1 MPRPPLPRGRTP
13 PDHPRDQG
21 FHRRR
26 GAPLPRLRIPRR
38 GAATLPRAVCA
49 ARLGD
54 GRSRAVARG
63 RERGAGYLLGH
74 VSFLGAEAVTSA
86 GHPRIGERR
95 ATPARGGTRAAER
108 LYARVLKVMPDNFDA
123 LHLSGL
129 VKAQSGRMGEA
140 YRLMATALGIN
151 AQAADA
157 WVNFANVLHALGRDA
172 EALEALERA
181 LQLRPCDPEILRLR
195 GDTLI
200 ALGRAREAIEAFD
213 RVLAAQPRNGEAL
226 NGRGAARAALGKAH
240 EALADF
246 DAALALAPDH
256 PGALY
261 NRGRALLEL
270 DRPHEALA
278 SFERALRVTP
288 ANAQAWNNRGRA
300 LQALNRHA
308 EAVASFDEAVAR
320 DRRYADAYS
329 NRALSRLALGDYARG
344 FADYEWRWKRSGMS
358 DPRGKYRA
366 PLWLGEYPLARRR
379 VLLVAEQGLGDTLQ
393 FSRYAPLLARMGAT
407 VIMEV
412 HAELKTLLEPLEGV
426 AAVIARGEP
435 LPAYDVFCPLG
446 SLPLAFKTEATTIPA
461 DIPYLHARDAR
472 LARWRPRLAALTG
485 KRVAFAWA
493 GNPRHANDRNRSI
506 DFAQLAPLFAVPGVS
521 FVSIQRELRAG
532 DAARLADEPKVLHLG
547 DALEDMDDTAAVLAL
562 CDLLIAVDTSVA
574 HLAGAMGR
582 PLWVLLPFSPDW
594 RWTAQGERTPWYPQA
609 RLFRQRAPGDW
620 PDVIA
625 RVAQALAD

>member
-1 MPRPPLPRGRTP
+1 VTRRSLDIDGTLREAVALHR
-13 PDHPRDQG
+13 QG
-21 FHRRR
+21 
-26 GAPLPRLRIPRR
+26 RLR
-38 GAATLPRAVCA
+38 
-49 ARLGD
+49 D
-54 GRSRAVARG
+54 
-63 RERGAGYLLGH
+63 
-74 VSFLGAEAVTSA
+74 
-86 GHPRIGERR
+86 
-95 ATPARGGTRAAER
+95 AER

-181 LQLRPCDPEILRLR
+181 LQLRPGDPEILRLR

-226 NGRGAARAALGKAH
+226 NGRGAARAALGKAR

-412 HAELKTLLEPLEGV
+412 HAELKTLLEPLAGV

>member
-1 MPRPPLPRGRTP
+1 
-13 PDHPRDQG
+13 
-21 FHRRR
+21 
-26 GAPLPRLRIPRR
+26 
-38 GAATLPRAVCA
+38 
-49 ARLGD
+49 
-54 GRSRAVARG
+54 
-63 RERGAGYLLGH
+63 
-74 VSFLGAEAVTSA
+74 
-86 GHPRIGERR
+86 
-95 ATPARGGTRAAER
+95 
-108 LYARVLKVMPDNFDA
+108 MPDNFDA

-181 LQLRPCDPEILRLR
+181 LQLRPGDPEILRLR

-256 PGALY
+256 PGAL
-261 NRGRALLEL
+261 
-270 DRPHEALA
+270 
-278 SFERALRVTP
+278 
-288 ANAQAWNNRGRA
+288 NNRGRA
-300 LQALNRHA
+300 LHELNRHA

-366 PLWLGEYPLARRR
+366 PLWLGEYPLAHRR

-412 HAELKTLLEPLEGV
+412 HAELKTLLKPLEGV

-472 LARWRPRLAALTG
+472 LARWRPRLAELAG

-506 DFAQLAPLFAVPGVS
+506 DLAQLAPLFAVPGVS

-594 RWTAQGERTPWYPQA
+594 RWTAQGERTPWYPHA

>member
-1 MPRPPLPRGRTP
+1 
-13 PDHPRDQG
+13 
-21 FHRRR
+21 
-26 GAPLPRLRIPRR
+26 
-38 GAATLPRAVCA
+38 
-49 ARLGD
+49 
-54 GRSRAVARG
+54 
-63 RERGAGYLLGH
+63 
-74 VSFLGAEAVTSA
+74 
-86 GHPRIGERR
+86 
-95 ATPARGGTRAAER
+95 
-108 LYARVLKVMPDNFDA
+108 MPDNFDA

-181 LQLRPCDPEILRLR
+181 LQLRPGDPEILRLR

-278 SFERALRVTP
+278 SFERALRAAP

-329 NRALSRLALGDYARG
+329 NRALSRLTLGDYARG

-358 DPRGKYRA
+358 DPRRNYRGA
-366 PLWLGEYPLARRR
+366 LWLGEYPLAHRT
-379 VLLVAEQGLGDTLQ
+379 VLLHAEQGLGDSVQ
-393 FSRYAPLLARMGAT
+393 FARYVPLLARTGAT
-407 VIMEV
+407 VRLEV
-412 HAELKTLLEPLEGV
+412 QPALTDLFARLSG
-426 AAVIARGEP
+426 AASVHARGEA
-435 LPAYDVFCPLG
+435 LPAYDVHCPLG
-446 SLPLAFKTEATTIPA
+446 SLPLALKTTLESVPA
-461 DIPYLHARDAR
+461 KIPYLQAHETR
-472 LARWRPRLAALTG
+472 LAKWRPLVEGLKG
-485 KRVAFAWA
+485 KRVALVWA
-493 GNPRHANDRNRSI
+493 GNPAHANDRNRSI
-506 DFAQLAPLFAVPGVS
+506 DVS
-521 FVSIQRELRAG
+521 
-532 DAARLADEPKVLHLG
+532 
-547 DALEDMDDTAAVLAL
+547 
-562 CDLLIAVDTSVA
+562 
-574 HLAGAMGR
+574 
-582 PLWVLLPFSPDW
+582 
-594 RWTAQGERTPWYPQA
+594 
-609 RLFRQRAPGDW
+609 
-620 PDVIA
+620 
-625 RVAQALAD
+625 